1 MTPITCFLVVINLC
15 YNHVATSDR
24 KLTKKSRE
32 NAAAGAVLEK
42 PLVEQGIE
50 DNGAPT
56 SSVLVTLV

>member
-1 MTPITCFLVVINLC
+1 MGRPQV
-15 YNHVATSDR
+15 SDQ

-32 NAAAGAVLEK
+32 NTAAGAVLEK
-42 PLVEQGIE
+42 SLVEQGIE